1 MSLVFYDT
9 ETTGLDTFF
18 DQVLH
23 FAAIQT
29 DTDLKEIDRFNMRSR
44 LLPHIVP
51 APSAMRINRVSVSQ
65 LTDPSIPSHYQMVRA
80 MRAKLLEW
88 SPSLFLG
95 WNSLGFDENLV
106 RQALYQTLH
115 NPYLINN
122 NGNSRSDVMRMARAC
137 SIFAPAA
144 LTIPIEDGREI
155 FRLHEVTRANGFK
168 QGREHDA
175 VGDVEATIFLCRL
188 IMEEAPEV
196 WSSFMRFSKKAAVVD
211 YIREETA
218 FCLSGFS
225 HGEPFSCIATTIG
238 QNQKNKAEWYV
249 YDLSVDPKSLLR
261 LSRADLAARLAEIPE
276 PVRRLKSNAAPVLFP
291 AEDAP
296 EICASRKLGPKELER
311 RAKTLEADAN
321 LRERLIS
328 VFESLR
334 EEYPASPHVEKQIY
348 DGFIQDADEDLMDAF
363 HAADWSM
370 RKAIVGKFGD
380 PRLKTIGIQLIHLE
394 QPDLLDKASCQVHHL
409 AATKRLL
416 GQGEDISWLT
426 LPEALEQ
433 LEVMSAAAPG
443 AELKF
448 LREHERYLRER
459 HKEALAHVKSSK

>member
-9 ETTGLDTFF
+9 ETTGLDIFF
-18 DQVLH
+18 DQILH

-51 APSAMRINRVSVSQ
+51 SPAAMLVNRMRVSQ
-65 LTDPSIPSHYQMVRA
+65 FTDPSIPSHYQMVRA
-80 MRAKLLEW
+80 IRAKLLEW

-115 NPYLINN
+115 NPYLVSN

-137 SIFAPAA
+137 SIFTPAA
-144 LTIPIEDGREI
+144 LTIPIEDGRKI
-155 FRLHEVTRANGFK
+155 FRLHEVANANGFK
-168 QGREHDA
+168 QEREHDA
-175 VGDVEATIFLCRL
+175 VDDVEATIFLCRL
-188 IMEEAPEV
+188 IMEESPEV

-211 YIREETA
+211 YIKEEPT

-225 HGEPFSCIATTIG
+225 HGEPFSCIGTAIG

-249 YDLSVDPKSLLR
+249 YDLNVDPKSLLK
-261 LSRADLAARLAEIPE
+261 LSHTDLVVRLAEVPE

-296 EICASRKLGPKELER
+296 EICGGRELGAKELER
-311 RAKTLEADAN
+311 RVKTLDTS

-334 EEYPASPHVEKQIY
+334 EEYSASPHVEKQIY
-348 DGFIQDADEDLMDAF
+348 DGFIEDADEDLMDAF
-363 HAADWSM
+363 HAADWSR
-370 RKAIVGKFGD
+370 RKPIVGKLGD
-380 PRLKTIGIQLIHLE
+380 PRLKIIGMQLIHLE
-394 QPDLLDKASCQVHHL
+394 RPDLLDQTIRMAHQL

-416 GQGEDISWLT
+416 GQGEDIPWLT
-426 LPEALEQ
+426 LPEALKE
-433 LEVMSAAAPG
+433 LEEISASASG

-459 HKEALAHVKSSK
+459 HKGALAQVKSAKR

>member
-29 DTDLKEIDRFNMRSR
+29 DTDLKEIGRFNMRSR
-44 LLPHIVP
+44 LLPHVVP
-51 APSAMRINRVSVSQ
+51 SPSAMLVNRMSISQ
-65 LTDPSIPSHYQMVRA
+65 LTDPSIPSHYEMVRA

-115 NPYLINN
+115 HPYLTSN
-122 NGNSRSDVMRMARAC
+122 NGNSRSDVMLMARAC

-144 LTIPIEDGREI
+144 LTIPIEDGRKI
-155 FRLHEVTRANGFK
+155 FRLQEVARANGFK
-168 QGREHDA
+168 QGRAHDA

-211 YIREETA
+211 YIKEELV

-238 QNQKNKAEWYV
+238 QNQENKAEWYV
-249 YDLSVDPKSLLR
+249 YDLNVDPKSLLR
-261 LSRADLAARLAEIPE
+261 LSHADLAARLAEVPE
-276 PVRRLKSNAAPVLFP
+276 PVHRLKSNAAPLLFP

-296 EICASRKLGPKELER
+296 EICAGRKLGPKELEQR
-311 RAKTLEADAN
+311 VKTLQADAS
-321 LRERLIS
+321 LRGRLIS
-328 VFESLR
+328 VLESLR
-334 EEYPASPHVEKQIY
+334 EEYPASPYVEKQIY
-348 DGFIQDADEDLMDAF
+348 DGFIQDADNDLMNAF
-363 HAADWSM
+363 HSADWCK

-380 PRLKTIGIQLIHLE
+380 PRLRTIGMLLIHFE
-394 QPDLLDKASCQVHHL
+394 RPDLLDKATRLAHHL

-416 GQGEDISWLT
+416 GQGEDIPWLT
-426 LPEALEQ
+426 LPVALEQ
-433 LEVMSAAAPG
+433 VEVMLAATSG
-443 AELKF
+443 TELKF

-459 HKEALAHVKSSK
+459 HKEASRR

>member
-1 MSLVFYDT
+1 
-9 ETTGLDTFF
+9 
-18 DQVLH
+18 
-23 FAAIQT
+23 
-29 DTDLKEIDRFNMRSR
+29 
-44 LLPHIVP
+44 
-51 APSAMRINRVSVSQ
+51 
-65 LTDPSIPSHYQMVRA
+65 MVRA
-80 MRAKLLEW
+80 IRAKLLEW

-95 WNSLGFDENLV
+95 WNSLGFDENLI

-144 LTIPIEDGREI
+144 LRIPIEDGRKI
-155 FRLHEVTRANGFK
+155 FRLHEVARANGCK

-211 YIREETA
+211 YIREETE

-249 YDLSVDPKSLLR
+249 YDLNVDPKSLLR

-311 RAKTLEADAN
+311 RVKTLEADAN

-363 HAADWSM
+363 HAADWSK
-370 RKAIVGKFGD
+370 RIPIVGKFRD
-380 PRLKTIGIQLIHLE
+380 PRLKTISMQLIHLE
-394 QPDLLDKASCQVHHL
+394 RPDLLDKAIRMAHRL

-443 AELKF
+443 AELEF

-459 HKEALAHVKSSK
+459 HKEALGQVKSSR